1 MATDKRNSF
10 GWDNAISAGGTI
22 LGMIGQEQRAK
33 KQHNRQKELMG
44 VQFDNQSKLNKQG
57 SDLQYDMWKK
67 TNAPAQVGMLKEAGL
82 NAGLMYGQS
91 GPGGMTGSQGGGSAQ
106 SGSAAAPMD
115 IGNSVQAGLMAAQM
129 RNLDADTEKKKAEA
143 KTSASIEGKNIKE
156 LDVMAA
162 DINQKIANTENAIQ
176 LKELNRQKQEVEAA
190 KVKLTEA
197 QTGNVEADTSLKGAK
212 EEQTDSLTAL
222 YNKGR
227 APSSNP
233 MNDYQARAL
242 EEAER
247 IIKEEGGNAWEKFA
261 KWAKDATTFEIDEEV
276 EAIIEQQKG
285 GYQRRHTKG
294 RSTRKK

>member
-1 MATDKRNSF
+1 MAF
-10 GWDNAISAGGTI
+10 GWDQGIAAGGTI
-22 LGMIGQEQRAK
+22 LGMIGQNVRAT
-33 KQHNRQKELMG
+33 KQHSRQKELMG

-57 SDLQYDMWKK
+57 NDLQYDMWKK
-67 TNAPAQVGMLKEAGL
+67 TNAPAQVGMLKDAGL

-106 SGSAAAPMD
+106 SGNAAAPMD

-129 RNLDADTEKKKAEA
+129 RNLDADTEKKKQEA
-143 KTSASIEGKNIKE
+143 NTSASIEGKNIKE

-162 DINQKIANTENAIQ
+162 DIAQKMANTKNATE
-176 LKELNRQKQEVEAA
+176 LAELNRQKQEVEAA

-197 QTGNVEADTSLKGAK
+197 QTGNVKADTSLKGAK
-212 EEQTDSLTAL
+212 TEQTESLTAL

-233 MNDYQARAL
+233 MNDYKARAL

-247 IIKEEGGNAWEKFA
+247 LIKEEGGNAWEQFA
-261 KWAKDATTFEIDEEV
+261 KWMKDATTFEIDEEV
-276 EAIIEQQKG
+276 EAIIEQHKG

-294 RSTRKK
+294 RTYKK

>member
-1 MATDKRNSF
+1 
-10 GWDNAISAGGTI
+10 
-22 LGMIGQEQRAK
+22 MIGQDARAT

-44 VQFDNQSKLNKQG
+44 VQFQNQGKLNKQG
-57 SDLQYDMWKK
+57 SDLQFDMWKK

-82 NAGLMYGQS
+82 NPGLMYGQS
-91 GPGGMTGSQGGGSAQ
+91 GPGGVTGGQGGGSAA

-129 RNLDADTEKKKAEA
+129 RNLDADTNEKNQRT
-143 KTSASIEGKNIKE
+143 KTGASMEGKNIKE

-162 DINQKIANTENAIQ
+162 DIKSKMANTENATE
-176 LKELNRQKQEVEAA
+176 LAELNRQKQEVEAA

-212 EEQTDSLTAL
+212 EEQTDSLTEL

-233 MNDYQARAL
+233 MNDYKARAL

-247 IIKEEGGNAWEKFA
+247 IIKEEGGQSWEKF
-261 KWAKDATTFEIDEEV
+261 KNWVQGATTWEIDEEID
-276 EAIIEQQKG
+276 AIIEQQKG
-285 GYQRRHTKG
+285 GYQRKHVKG
-294 RSTRKK
+294 RTYKR